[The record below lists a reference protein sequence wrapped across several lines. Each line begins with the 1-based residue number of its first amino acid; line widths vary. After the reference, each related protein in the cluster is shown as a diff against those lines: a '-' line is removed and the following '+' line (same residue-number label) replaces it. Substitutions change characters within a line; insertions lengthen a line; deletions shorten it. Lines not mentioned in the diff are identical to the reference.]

1 MPSPRSPSGREPKAS
16 GGEERPCEDELSDSG
31 ALVLVGTPI
40 GNLGDLSPRA
50 VEALRDADVI
60 YAEDTRRTRAL
71 LSHCD
76 IPARD
81 RLRTLHRHNEAELS
95 AAVVEQIA
103 SGARVAYVS
112 DAGMPGISDPGER
125 IVRAC
130 ADAGVTVE
138 CVPGPSAVVTALVL
152 SALPTQPFT
161 FLGFLERKGR
171 ARREQLQSVADA
183 GHTTVLFETA
193 NRLAATLADL
203 RDVVGGERPAA
214 VLRELTKLHE
224 SAYRGSVDELIAM
237 MESAVIETRGEC
249 VVVVGGRSDAEA
261 VVADEAT
268 VDARIAELVA
278 AGLRV
283 RDVADAV
290 HVEFG
295 LDRRAAYDRAV
306 AMSKR
311 RPAR

>member
-1 MPSPRSPSGREPKAS
+1 VPDP
-16 GGEERPCEDELSDSG
+16 

-40 GNLGDLSPRA
+40 GNLGDLSARA

-95 AAVVEQIA
+95 AAVVEQIIN
-103 SGARVAYVS
+103 GARVAYVS

-125 IVRAC
+125 LVRAC
-130 ADAGVTVE
+130 ADAGAVVE

-161 FLGFLERKGR
+161 FIGFLDRKGR
-171 ARREQLQSVADA
+171 GRREQLQAIA
-183 GHTTVLFETA
+183 AARHTTVLFETA
-193 NRLAATLADL
+193 NRLAATLTDL
-203 RDVVGGERPAA
+203 HDTVGGERPAA

-237 MESAVIETRGEC
+237 MESAAIETRGEC
-249 VVVVGGRSDAEA
+249 VLVVGGRPESES
-261 VVADEAT
+261 VAADDQS
-268 VDARIAELVA
+268 VDARIDELLA
-278 AGLRV
+278 TGLRV

-295 LDRRAAYDRAV
+295 LDRRRAYDRV
-306 AMSKR
+306 AKR